1 MSYSNLSEYYSFPLK
16 YNLIG
21 IWLMEVKSM
30 GRIENKNYNG
40 DGIDTIIHVKK
51 KIMLFLRYL
60 DLRGNS
66 L

>member
-1 MSYSNLSEYYSFPLK
+1 MD
-16 YNLIG
+16 
-21 IWLMEVKSM
+21 VKSM

-40 DGIDTIIHVKK
+40 DVIDTINHVKK

-60 DLRGNS
+60 DLRDNS

>member
-1 MSYSNLSEYYSFPLK
+1 MD
-16 YNLIG
+16 
-21 IWLMEVKSM
+21 VKSM
-30 GRIENKNYNG
+30 GRIEKKNYNG
-40 DGIDTIIHVKK
+40 DGIETIIHVKK

>member
-1 MSYSNLSEYYSFPLK
+1 
-16 YNLIG
+16 
-21 IWLMEVKSM
+21 M

-60 DLRGNS
+60 DLRDNS

>member
-1 MSYSNLSEYYSFPLK
+1 M
-16 YNLIG
+16 IG
-21 IWLMEVKSM
+21 IWLMDVKSM